1 MNRIVYFTNGYL
13 PDLEGVSKELNILC
27 SHFRKKFPRKVY
39 LHNLAD
45 RWQFSLGKG
54 FVSYPDRLLPI
65 GYPLL
70 KYLERKA
77 DLIHIYGSLTGRL
90 YLSLIKKRP
99 RILTSTSALIT
110 KRLEQCASAWTS
122 LDVIVVESERDS
134 ETLREMGVDS
144 KKVVLIYPGVP
155 TRDISPPPMDD
166 PFTILFASSPIAK
179 DLHSLHRRGV
189 VLLIETAKRLR
200 DCRFIFLWRG
210 RHAEMFSQLLSEAGA
225 DNIQVINK
233 IVPNIADVL
242 KSVHCTILSP
252 ESWDECKPC
261 PNSLIESL
269 ACGRPVLASNRV
281 GISNLIELERCGIT
295 FSPDPAEIQD
305 AVLKL
310 RNNYEIY
317 RKNALLTARRYFSV
331 EKFVGAYVDLYK
343 KLGIKE
349 Q

>member
-1 MNRIVYFTNGYL
+1 MSRIVYFTNGYL
-13 PDLEGVSKELNILC
+13 PDREGVSKELLVLHN
-27 SHFRKKFPRKVY
+27 HFSKKFRCETY

-45 RWQFSLGKG
+45 RWQLSLGRG

-90 YLSLIKKRP
+90 YLRLIKKRP
-99 RILTSTSALIT
+99 CILTSASALIT
-110 KRLEQCASAWTS
+110 ERLEQCAPAWTS
-122 LDVIVVESERDS
+122 LEAIVVESERDS
-134 ETLREMGVDS
+134 KTLREIGVDS
-144 KKVVLIYPGVP
+144 KKVFLIYPGVP
-155 TRDISPPPMDD
+155 THNIPAPPMDT

-179 DLHSLHRRGV
+179 DPDSLNRRGV
-189 VLLIETAKRLR
+189 SLLIQAAKRLA
-200 DCRFIFLWRG
+200 DCQFIFLWRG
-210 RHAEMFSQLLSEAGA
+210 RHTETLDLMLSRAGT
-225 DNIQVINK
+225 DNIKVIDK
-233 IVPNIADVL
+233 IIPNIDDVL
-242 KSVHCTILSP
+242 TDVHCTILSP
-252 ESWDECKPC
+252 EDWDECKPC
-261 PNSLIESL
+261 PNSLIETL

-295 FSPDPAEIQD
+295 FSPDPAEVQD
-305 AVLKL
+305 AILKL

-317 RKNALLTARRYFSV
+317 RKNALPTARRYFSV
-331 EKFVGAYVDLYK
+331 EEFVGAYVDLYK

>member
-13 PDLEGVSKELNILC
+13 PDLEGVSKELNILH
-27 SHFRKKFPRKVY
+27 SHFRKKFPKKVY

-45 RWQFSLGKG
+45 RWQLSWGRG

-77 DLIHIYGSLTGRL
+77 DLVHIYGSLTGRL

-99 RILTSTSALIT
+99 LILTSASALIT
-110 KRLEQCASAWTS
+110 ERLEQCAPAWAS

-134 ETLREMGVDS
+134 RTLKEMGVDS

-155 TRDISPPPMDD
+155 TRDISPPPMDGL
-166 PFTILFASSPIAK
+166 FTILFASSPIAK
-179 DLHSLHRRGV
+179 DPDSLNRRGV
-189 VLLIETAKRLR
+189 SLLMQAAKRLA
-200 DCRFIFLWRG
+200 DCQFIFLWRG
-210 RHAEMFSQLLSEAGA
+210 RHTGMLDLMLSKAGT
-225 DNIQVINK
+225 DNIRVINE
-233 IVPNIADVL
+233 IVPNIDDVL
-242 KSVHCTILSP
+242 TNVHCTILSP
-252 ESWDECKPC
+252 KGWDECKPC

-295 FSPDPAEIQD
+295 FSPDPAEIGD

-317 RKNALLTARRYFSV
+317 RKNALPTAKKYFSMK
-331 EKFVGAYVDLYK
+331 KFVRTYEDLYK
-343 KLGIKE
+343 KLGIVE